1 VTIDL
6 GTLRLGALLRAPIVI
21 SLEAG
26 ELLRIESDRG
36 IDVRCES
43 GKLWITRE
51 EDPRDLWL
59 RQGESA
65 QVDPRGLTLVEAV
78 GITRLR
84 LGHPTPA

>member
-1 VTIDL
+1 VTVDL
-6 GTLRLGALLRAPIVI
+6 GTLRLGALLGAPIVI

-26 ELLRIESDRG
+26 ELLRLESDRG

-43 GKLWITRE
+43 GKIWITRE

-59 RQGESA
+59 RKGESA
-65 QVDPRGLTLVEAV
+65 LVAPRGLTLVEAV

-84 LGHPTPA
+84 LGHATPA